1 MKMKKTPLITLFL
14 LMMLLLFPSK
24 DTEAATTL
32 SKPVLKSAVS
42 VGYNKIKISWS
53 KVSGAQGYRVY
64 RKVPGG
70 GWANVKT
77 LSGVNTTTHTDER
90 NVQTGQTYYYTV
102 RAYIK
107 TNGVITWSPYD
118 TKGLTVSAQMDMPEI
133 LSTDLNASCYPV
145 ISWLQVEGAQGY
157 RVYRRMPGESWS
169 ILKTLSPSVS
179 SYTDTKATA
188 GKQYQYTVRAYRR
201 SDTGVLY
208 FSPMDTCGVNADL
221 TINRPSLGSAV
232 LSSDKSK
239 ITVTWNPVANATGY
253 CLYRKVPGGIY
264 LRIANLGPNVT
275 SYQDR
280 NAKDAPYY
288 TYTVKAYKGIPGA
301 VSRSACVN
309 KGIMVILPALT
320 DQSVLDRYGLTL
332 IEGNS
337 QLTVSQMRAYIKSVN
352 PNVADSVLDMIPY
365 YISEGKAEGIRGDL
379 AFCQSCLETGNF
391 TFVGSAVTLDQNNF
405 CGLGVTSNG
414 MKGNS
419 FATPQLGIRA
429 QIQHLKAYAN
439 TDSLRNPQI
448 DPRFHYVTRGCAP
461 YLEWLGIQENPLGYG
476 WAGGADYGDH
486 IMRIYN
492 SIRQM

>member
-1 MKMKKTPLITLFL
+1 MKLKKVSFFSLLL
-14 LMMLLLFPSK
+14 LMVLLFVPSAS
-24 DTEAATTL
+24 TNAAAKL
-32 SKPVLKSAVS
+32 STPVLKSATS
-42 VGYNKIKISWS
+42 SGYNKITVSWS
-53 KVSGAQGYRVY
+53 RVDGAQGYRLY

-70 GWANVKT
+70 GWINVKT
-77 LSGVNTTTHTDER
+77 LSGVNSTTHTDER

-107 TNGVITWSPYD
+107 TNGVITWSGYN
-118 TKGLTVSAQMDMPEI
+118 TKGLTASAEMDTPTI
-133 LSTDLNASCYPV
+133 LSTDLNQSCYPV
-145 ISWLQVEGAQGY
+145 ISWKQVEGAQGY
-157 RVYRRMPGESWS
+157 RVYRRMPGETWG

-179 SYTDTKATA
+179 SYTDTSAVA
-188 GKQYQYTVRAYRR
+188 GKKYQYTVRAYLRQ
-201 SDTGVLY
+201 SGVLY
-208 FSPMDTCGVNADL
+208 FSPMDSSGVKVDL
-221 TINRPSLGSAV
+221 NLKTPSLRSAV
-232 LSSDKSK
+232 MNTSTNK
-239 ITVTWNPVANATGY
+239 ITVSWNPVADATGY

-280 NAKDAPYY
+280 NASDAPYY
-288 TYTVKAYKGIPGA
+288 TYTVKAYMGNPGA
-301 VSRSACVN
+301 VSWSGCVN
-309 KGIMVILPALT
+309 KGVTVILPTLT
-320 DQSVLDRYGLTL
+320 NQSVLDRYGLTS
-332 IEGNS
+332 IEGKS
-337 QLTVSQMRAYIKSVN
+337 QLTVAQMRAYIKSVN
-352 PNVADSVLDMIPY
+352 PDVDDSVLDMIPY
-365 YISEGKAEGIRGDL
+365 YISEGNAEGIRGDL

-439 TDSLRNPQI
+439 TDPLTYAQI

-461 YLEWLGIQENPLGYG
+461 YLQWLGIQENPLGYG